1 MCRRVLKNR
10 AEVPKPLLLEEK
22 ELVHSTDG
30 KKISVHSS
38 KGLAIGEITVCIEQ
52 LGLITFIIWSIWQWC
67 RLQVVNDADEGV
79 KHVLYTSGP
88 FLVLSVVIS

>member
-1 MCRRVLKNR
+1 MLCFLCRRVLKNR

-38 KGLAIGEITVCIEQ
+38 KGLAIGEITVHETARPDLLHYCA
-52 LGLITFIIWSIWQWC
+52 S
-67 RLQVVNDADEGV
+67 NSSA
-79 KHVLYTSGP
+79 
-88 FLVLSVVIS
+88 

>member
-1 MCRRVLKNR
+1 MLCFLCRRVLKNR

-38 KGLAIGEITVCIEQ
+38 KGLAIGEITVLKQ
-52 LGLITFIIWSIWQWC
+52 LTLITFIAVHQTARPVTFITVHQTARPDHLHYI
-67 RLQVVNDADEGV
+67 L
-79 KHVLYTSGP
+79 
-88 FLVLSVVIS
+88 